1 MDKNGK
7 KKYPEGVPYNKRDA
21 IRAFLESGKTY
32 REIADILGVSKSTV
46 GNVAKEAQAVD
57 GELVAA
63 IKKTEVDTLKA
74 KCNMLLD
81 GLTPD
86 KVEKARLT
94 EISIAYGTL
103 FDKRQLLTGG
113 ATQNIGISAIIKAA
127 HGLNGNIG
135 GNTAKGTT
143 D

>member
-1 MDKNGK
+1 MSGK
-7 KKYPEGVPYNKRDA
+7 RKYPEGLPDNKRDA
-21 IRAFLESGKTY
+21 VRAFLESGKTY

-46 GNVAKEAQAVD
+46 GNIAKETKTVD
-57 GELVAA
+57 AGLVDA
-63 IKKTEVDTLKA
+63 IKKTEVDKLKS
-74 KCNMLLD
+74 KCDMLLD

-113 ATQNIGISAIIKAA
+113 ATQNVAISALIKAA
-127 HGLNGNIG
+127 HGLNGNTS
-135 GNTAKGTT
+135 GNTAKEATS
-143 D
+143 

>member
-1 MDKNGK
+1 MN
-7 KKYPEGVPYNKRDA
+7 E
-21 IRAFLESGKTY
+21 
-32 REIADILGVSKSTV
+32 ADIKLIKSWVRNPRKFVIEALRLEEKGHTLSGQQEMALDELQKLV
-46 GNVAKEAQAVD
+46 TAKIKLSEGKRLTEERAV
-57 GELVAA
+57 
-63 IKKTEVDTLKA
+63 
-74 KCNMLLD
+74 CNMLLD